1 MKRSTL
7 VLILTLLLALAS
19 FPVLAQQLTLP
30 PGGDNQRCEVTQWM
44 GLVSVTVVYNS
55 PDVHAPNGSDRAGHI
70 WGELVPWGIA
80 PNPFYPGFGSAEK
93 MPWRAGANENTTIT
107 FSHDVEVEGKPL
119 AAGTYGFFLAPG
131 ETEWQVIFSK
141 NNTSWGSFFYDPSED
156 ALRVHVKPEEAPYR
170 EWLTY
175 EFIDRQLDSTIL
187 ALHWE
192 KLRVPVRISV
202 PNLVDLYVARID
214 DELRGSTGFYWQNWN
229 NAAQFLLQRNAHLD
243 KALEWARAAASNNQ
257 GQENFT
263 TLSTLSQAL
272 SANGEPAEAAE
283 VFERALEHPTANPGQ
298 IHQAGRQLIARGEKE
313 KAMEVFQANYDRF
326 EGAWPT
332 EVGMTRGLSALGRY
346 DEALVHA
353 KKALEQAK
361 ARNDAA
367 NVPSLE
373 HMIQLLHEGKDV
385 N

>member
-7 VLILTLLLALAS
+7 VLTLTCILALLS

-44 GLVSVTVVYNS
+44 GLVSATVVYNS
-55 PDVHAPNGSDRAGHI
+55 PDVHAPNGSDRTGHI

-80 PNPFYPGFGSAEK
+80 PNPFYPGFGTAEN
-93 MPWRAGANENTTIT
+93 MPWRGGANENTTIT

-119 AAGTYGFFLAPG
+119 AAGTYGLFLAPG

-141 NNTSWGSFFYDPSED
+141 NSTSWGSFFYDPSED
-156 ALRVHVKPEEAPYR
+156 ALRVTVKPEEAAYR

-175 EFIDRQLDSTIL
+175 DFIDRQLDSTVL

-214 DELRGSTGFYWQNWN
+214 DELRGSTGFLWQNWN
-229 NAAQFLLQRNAHLD
+229 SAAQFLLQRNAYPE
-243 KALEWARAAASNNQ
+243 KALEWAQAAAGNQ
-257 GQENFT
+257 GQENFA
-263 TLSTLSQAL
+263 TLSTLYQAL
-272 SANGEPAEAAE
+272 SANGKTTEAAE
-283 VFERALEHPTANPGQ
+283 VFERALAHPTATPGQ
-298 IHQAGRQLIARGEKE
+298 VHQAGRQLIARGEKD
-313 KAMEVFQANYDRF
+313 KALKVFQTNFDRF

-332 EVGMTRGLSALGRY
+332 EVGMVRGLSALGRY

-361 ARNDAA
+361 ERNDAA
-367 NVPSLE
+367 NIPSLE
-373 HMIQLLHEGKDV
+373 NMIQLLQQGKDV